1 MITIMSISNTFI
13 DICRYE
19 NKKCVNDNNRDLNLR
34 YNPRVYSVCLTLN
47 LREDHDTV
55 NSS

>member
-47 LREDHDTV
+47 LREDHDTM
-55 NSS
+55 NFS